1 MSKGFRQAQIQKL
14 IRSAAIHTQEELA
27 AALAP
32 LGVEATQ
39 VTLSRDIR
47 ELGIIKTADGY
58 QERAALTAGNDTGND
73 TKKGAA
79 GRARDNLSR
88 VLQEFQRDVQVAQN
102 LVVLKT
108 NPGGAGAVAL
118 ALDSEH
124 WPEIVG
130 TVAGDDTIFVA
141 TESAAKARKLRQ
153 KLLELG

>member
-14 IRSAAIHTQEELA
+14 IRSAAIHTQEELG

-47 ELGIIKTADGY
+47 ELGIVKTADGY
-58 QERAALTAGNDTGND
+58 QERAAIEP
-73 TKKGAA
+73 A

-88 VLQEFQRDVQVAQN
+88 VLQEFLHDVQVAQN

-124 WPEIVG
+124 WSEIVG

-141 TESAAKARKLRQ
+141 AESAAKARKLRR
-153 KLLELG
+153 KLLELR

>member
-1 MSKGFRQAQIQKL
+1 MSKGFRQTQIQKL
-14 IRSAAIHTQEELA
+14 IRVSAIHTQEELA
-27 AALAP
+27 SALGK

-58 QERAALTAGNDTGND
+58 QERAALTASNTPGNGSHS
-73 TKKGAA
+73 GAA
-79 GRARDNLSR
+79 LEVRDNLTR
-88 VLQEFQRDVQVAQN
+88 VLQEFLRDAQVVQN
-102 LVVLKT
+102 LVVVKT

-118 ALDSEH
+118 ALDSVR

-141 TESAAKARKLRQ
+141 TPSPAKARQLRQ
-153 KLLELG
+153 RFLDLG